1 MEKKNISYHEKKY
14 IDNNIRLRNILAELP
29 PYVQDFCRGRQT
41 TLSMQTQIAYCYD
54 LKIFF
59 QFLTTAN
66 PTLKNSPLCDISLD
80 VMENLRPTDIE
91 EFQNYLKV
99 YESQNTGEAMT
110 NGEIGISRKI
120 SALRSLFDYL
130 YKHEMVKNNPTR
142 LVDVPKIHEKAIIQ
156 LDPDEIAMI
165 LDSMEEFSDN
175 LTPHQKGY
183 YLKTKT
189 RDIAIITLFL
199 GTGLRVS
206 ECVGLDIS
214 DVNFKNSGLRVIRKG
229 GNEKIVYFGE
239 EVEIAL
245 LNYLEERENM
255 ETKPGHENALFLSLQ
270 GTRLS
275 VRATEKMVKKYTQP
289 IITNKRIT
297 PHKLRST
304 YGTALYEETGDIYL
318 VADVLGHKSVSTT
331 QKHYAKLKDS
341 RRRAAASAVRL
352 REKESE

>member
-66 PTLKNSPLCDISLD
+66 PVLKNSDLRSISLA
-80 VMENLRPTDIE
+80 VLENLRPTDIE

-142 LVDVPKIHEKAIIQ
+142 IVDVPKVHEKAIIQ

-175 LTPHQKGY
+175 LTPHQK
-183 YLKTKT
+183 
-189 RDIAIITLFL
+189 AII
-199 GTGLRVS
+199 
-206 ECVGLDIS
+206 
-214 DVNFKNSGLRVIRKG
+214 
-229 GNEKIVYFGE
+229 
-239 EVEIAL
+239 
-245 LNYLEERENM
+245 
-255 ETKPGHENALFLSLQ
+255 
-270 GTRLS
+270 
-275 VRATEKMVKKYTQP
+275 
-289 IITNKRIT
+289 
-297 PHKLRST
+297 
-304 YGTALYEETGDIYL
+304 
-318 VADVLGHKSVSTT
+318 
-331 QKHYAKLKDS
+331 
-341 RRRAAASAVRL
+341 
-352 REKESE
+352 